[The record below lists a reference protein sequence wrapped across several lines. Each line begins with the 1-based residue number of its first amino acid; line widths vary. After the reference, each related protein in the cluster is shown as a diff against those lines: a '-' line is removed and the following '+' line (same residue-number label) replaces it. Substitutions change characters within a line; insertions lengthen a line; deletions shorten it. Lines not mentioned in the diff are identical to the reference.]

1 MRPRWLTL
9 TRGGADLNSPT
20 SAGLS
25 FVAVNLDHVAVV
37 KVTPEHVTMHLESG
51 HILVVENEPR
61 LQERLATLI
70 QVDGV
75 VLPLDTVK
83 AAILSA

>member
-1 MRPRWLTL
+1 MKPRWLTL
-9 TRGGADLNSPT
+9 KQGDRDLDSPP
-20 SAGLS
+20 SAGPSL
-25 FVAVNLDHVAVV
+25 VAVNLDHVAVV

-51 HILVVENEPR
+51 HIVVVENEPK

-70 QVDGV
+70 QVDGII
-75 VLPLDTVK
+75 LPMEGAR